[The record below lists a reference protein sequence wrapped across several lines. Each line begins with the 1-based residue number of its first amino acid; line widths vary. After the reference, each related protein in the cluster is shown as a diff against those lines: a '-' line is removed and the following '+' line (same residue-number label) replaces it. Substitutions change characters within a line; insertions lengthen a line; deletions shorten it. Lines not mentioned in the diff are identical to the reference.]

1 MRRPGSASPLDSP
14 TAIRM
19 LATFLLVAAPITWA
33 LATQRDLARRE
44 AAAHPERGW
53 PRGAG
58 HVVYAW
64 PGTSEDQKGY
74 VEPGGSFSPV
84 PGSFGLS
91 IEDGDRLPLSQIKQ
105 RFAWVSGES
114 LPVLVTQTPHYDA
127 NLLSDRPGHWTI
139 LITGTGSRSIAI
151 AVRSVGPAGGP
162 IFSLK
167 NVKGRL
173 LISDRWV
180 IRFDPAPVSVRI
192 SEEGPHAEG
201 WYRADILL
209 AKKTTV
215 EINDLKFGKVPSL
228 PFATTRAITKLSST
242 DTQFRECLDD
252 QVAHL
257 MMSLVADQTRP
268 GEPLNYPLAWL
279 RDGAY
284 VVVAL
289 ARAGQVDTA
298 KQLAL
303 YFADHDFFG
312 GFGAEADAPG
322 LSLWAI
328 AETAALAHS
337 GQFDQRVWE
346 AVERKANLIHQMHH
360 ANAPIRHA
368 FDGPVVP
375 ARRARTDLDLVC
387 DVAQNGLIIGRMD
400 WQRPVLFVNAVSF
413 LGLNEAARIAERR
426 GRGDLAMRWRQ
437 EAVEIRTVWQ
447 RALDT
452 KEAQN
457 DRTYI
462 SALWPTQIGDQD
474 KTKLRALF
482 EARWANQ
489 RAPDGGFKK
498 LPEWTYFD
506 IAEAHNWLEL
516 GDRARAEQTMHWF
529 WNHQASPGLYTWWEG
544 RGEENS
550 FHRWNDVR
558 GWLYPPYVTP
568 HYWTAAEMLLLQLD
582 LAGAR

>member
-1 MRRPGSASPLDSP
+1 MRRQRSASSLDAL
-14 TAIRM
+14 TTIRVLAINVL
-19 LATFLLVAAPITWA
+19 LAMPFAWA
-33 LATQRDLARRE
+33 LSTQRDLVQRE

-64 PGTSEDQKGY
+64 PGTAEGQKGY

-84 PGSFGLS
+84 RGSFGLS
-91 IEDGDRLPLSQIKQ
+91 IEDGDRIPLAQIKQ

-114 LPVLVTQTPHYDA
+114 MPVLVTETPRYGA
-127 NLLSDRPGHWTI
+127 NLLSDRPGHWII
-139 LITGTGSRSIAI
+139 LITSTASRAVRV

-167 NVKGRL
+167 NVNGRL

-180 IRFDPAPVSVRI
+180 IRIDPPPLSVRI

-201 WYRADILL
+201 WYRADIQL

-228 PFATTRAITKLSST
+228 PFATTRAVTKLGIA
-242 DTQFRECLDD
+242 DPQFRECLDD

-298 KQLAL
+298 KRLAL

-312 GFGAEADAPG
+312 GFGAEGDAPG

-328 AETAALAHS
+328 GETAALAHS
-337 GQFDQRVWE
+337 VKFDQQVWE
-346 AVERKANLIHQMHH
+346 AVQSKAELIHQMHH
-360 ANAPIRHA
+360 AGAPMRHP

-375 ARRARTDLDLVC
+375 AYRANPDLDLVC
-387 DVAQNGLIIGRMD
+387 DAVRDGLIIGRMD
-400 WQRPVLFVNAVSF
+400 WNRPLLFVNAVSF
-413 LGLNEAARIAERR
+413 LG
-426 GRGDLAMRWRQ
+426 
-437 EAVEIRTVWQ
+437 
-447 RALDT
+447 
-452 KEAQN
+452 
-457 DRTYI
+457 
-462 SALWPTQIGDQD
+462 
-474 KTKLRALF
+474 
-482 EARWANQ
+482 
-489 RAPDGGFKK
+489 
-498 LPEWTYFD
+498 
-506 IAEAHNWLEL
+506 
-516 GDRARAEQTMHWF
+516 
-529 WNHQASPGLYTWWEG
+529 
-544 RGEENS
+544 
-550 FHRWNDVR
+550 
-558 GWLYPPYVTP
+558 
-568 HYWTAAEMLLLQLD
+568 
-582 LAGAR
+582 

>member
-1 MRRPGSASPLDSP
+1 MRRQESDPPLDSSA
-14 TAIRM
+14 AICVLIVLVF
-19 LATFLLVAAPITWA
+19 LAMPVAWA
-33 LATQRDLARRE
+33 LATQREMAQRE

-53 PRGAG
+53 PRGVG

-64 PGTSEDQKGY
+64 PGTAEDQKSY

-84 PGSFGLS
+84 PESFGLS
-91 IEDGDRLPLSQIKQ
+91 IADGDRIPLSQIKQ
-105 RFAWVSGES
+105 RLAWISGEPM
-114 LPVLVTQTPHYDA
+114 PVLVTETPHYGA

-139 LITGTGSRSIAI
+139 LITSTNSRFVPI

-162 IFSLK
+162 ILSLK

-201 WYRADILL
+201 WYRADIQL

-215 EINDLKFGKVPSL
+215 EINDLKFGKVQAL
-228 PFATTRAITKLSST
+228 PFATTRAVTKLNT
-242 DTQFRECLDD
+242 VDPQFRECLDD

-268 GEPLNYPLAWL
+268 GDPWNYPLAWL

-303 YFADHDFFG
+303 YFVDHDFFG

-328 AETAALAHS
+328 GETAAFAHS
-337 GQFDQRVWE
+337 VKFDERVWE
-346 AVERKANLIHQMHH
+346 AVRRKADLVHQMHH
-360 ANAPIRHA
+360 ASSPIRHP

-375 ARRARTDLDLVC
+375 AYRSRTDLDLVC
-387 DVAQNGLIIGRMD
+387 EAAQNGLIIGRMD

-426 GRGDLAMRWRQ
+426 GRGDLAIRWRQ
-437 EAVEIRTVWQ
+437 EAVEIRTAWQ
-447 RALDT
+447 RALNT
-452 KEAQN
+452 KEALN

-462 SALWPTQIGDQD
+462 SALWPTYIGDQD
-474 KTKLRALF
+474 KAKLRTLF
-482 EARWANQ
+482 EARWARQ
-489 RAPDGGFKK
+489 RTPDGSFKK

-506 IAEAHNWLEL
+506 IDEAHNWLEL
-516 GDRARAEQTMHWF
+516 GDRGRAEQTVHWF

-544 RGEENS
+544 NGEENS

-558 GWLYPPYVTP
+558 GWLHPAHVTP

>member
-1 MRRPGSASPLDSP
+1 MRRDWSASFDSS
-14 TAIRM
+14 TAIRL
-19 LATFLLVAAPITWA
+19 LAVFLLLAMPIAWA
-33 LATQRDLARRE
+33 LTTQREQARLE
-44 AAAHPERGW
+44 AAAHQERSW

-64 PGTSEDQKGY
+64 PGTAEDQKSY
-74 VEPGGSFSPV
+74 VKPGGSFSPV

-91 IEDGDRLPLSQIKQ
+91 IDDGDRIPLPQIKQ
-105 RFAWVSGES
+105 RFAWVSGEPM
-114 LPVLVTQTPHYDA
+114 PVLVTQTRHYGA

-139 LITGTGSRSIAI
+139 LITSASSRPVPIS
-151 AVRSVGPAGGP
+151 VRSVGPAGGP
-162 IFSLK
+162 ILSLK

-173 LISDRWV
+173 LVGDRWV
-180 IRFDPAPVSVRI
+180 IRCDPPPVSVHI

-201 WYRADILL
+201 WYRADIQL

-215 EINDLKFGKVPSL
+215 EINDLKFGKVPAL
-228 PFATTRAITKLSST
+228 PFATTRALTKLTNT
-242 DTQFRECLDD
+242 DPQFRECLDD

-268 GEPLNYPLAWL
+268 GDPLNYPLPWL

-328 AETAALAHS
+328 GETAALAHS
-337 GQFDQRVWE
+337 PKFDQRIWE
-346 AVERKANLIHQMHH
+346 AVQRKAQLIHQMHH
-360 ANAPIRHA
+360 ASAPIRQP

-375 ARRARTDLDLVC
+375 SGRSRTDLDLVS
-387 DVAQNGLIIGRMD
+387 DAAHDGLIIGRMD
-400 WQRPVLFVNAVSF
+400 WHRPLLFVNAVSF
-413 LGLNEAARIAERR
+413 LGLNEASRIAERR
-426 GRGDLAMRWRQ
+426 GRGDLALRWRH
-437 EAVEIRTVWQ
+437 EAVEIRSAWQ

-452 KEAQN
+452 KEALN

-462 SALWPTQIGDQD
+462 SALWPTHVGDQD
-474 KTKLRALF
+474 KAKLRALF
-482 EARWANQ
+482 EARWTLQ
-489 RAPDGGFKK
+489 RTADGGFKK

-506 IAEAHNWLEL
+506 IAGAHNWLEL
-516 GDRARAEQTMHWF
+516 GDRSRAEQTMHWF
-529 WNHQASPGLYTWWEG
+529 WNHQTSPGLYTWWEG
-544 RGEENS
+544 SGEENS
-550 FHRWNDVR
+550 FDRWNDIR
-558 GWLYPPYVTP
+558 GWLHPVHVTP

-582 LAGAR
+582 LDGAH

>member
-1 MRRPGSASPLDSP
+1 MLRLRFAAPVAAVIILG
-14 TAIRM
+14 
-19 LATFLLVAAPITWA
+19 LATLPIAWA
-33 LATQRDLARRE
+33 LTTQREMVRRE
-44 AAAHPERGW
+44 AIAHPERGW
-53 PRGAG
+53 PRGIG

-64 PGTSEDQKGY
+64 PGTSEAQKGY

-84 PGSFGLS
+84 ARSFGLS
-91 IEDGDRLPLSQIKQ
+91 IEDGESLPLTQIKQ

-114 LPVLVTQTPHYDA
+114 MPVLVTQTPRYGA

-139 LITGTGSRSIAI
+139 LITSTAARPLRI
-151 AVRSVGPAGGP
+151 AVRSAGPAGGP

-167 NVKGRL
+167 NVQGRL
-173 LISDRWV
+173 LINDRWV
-180 IRFDPAPVSVRI
+180 IRIDPSPLEVRV

-201 WYRADILL
+201 WYRADLKL

-228 PFATTRAITKLSST
+228 PFFTTRAVLKLASGHA
-242 DTQFRECLDD
+242 QFRECLDD

-257 MMSLVADQTRP
+257 MMSLVANQTRP
-268 GEPLNYPLAWL
+268 GDPLNYPLPWL

-303 YFADHDFFG
+303 YFAEHDFFG
-312 GFGAEADAPG
+312 GFGSEADAPG

-328 AETAALAHS
+328 GETAAYAHS
-337 GQFDQRVWE
+337 PTFDQRVWE
-346 AVERKANLIHQMHH
+346 AVQRKAEFIHDIHH
-360 ANAPIRHA
+360 ATAPIRRP
-368 FDGPVVP
+368 FYGPIVP
-375 ARRARTDLDLVC
+375 AYRARTDLDLVC
-387 DVAQNGLIIGRMD
+387 EPAKNGLIVGRMD
-400 WQRPVLFVNAVSF
+400 WQRPLLFVNAVSF

-426 GRGDLAMRWRQ
+426 GRGDLATRWRQ
-437 EAVEIRTVWQ
+437 EAAEIRTAWE
-447 RALDT
+447 RALET
-452 KEAQN
+452 QEALN

-462 SALWPTQIGDQD
+462 SALWPTQIGEQD
-474 KTKLRALF
+474 KAKLRTLF
-482 EARWANQ
+482 EARWAS
-489 RAPDGGFKK
+489 RRTSDGGFKK
-498 LPEWTYFD
+498 HPEWTYFD
-506 IAEAHNWLEL
+506 IAEAHNWLAL
-516 GDRARAEQTMHWF
+516 GDRASAEQTLHWF

-558 GWLYPPYVTP
+558 GWVHPQHVTP